1 MRERGLLIEK
11 EDIGRTDKCRNYW
24 GWYEPCSNSKEAEE
38 HEEKME
44 TDSKYQAEQ
53 EDLMKRIDLDT
64 FGEYKGDQNTTD
76 GYHRAQFRR
85 VQDSTYEIR
94 NKYHWAV
101 TDLYNKHQEEL
112 DQIRNK

>member
-24 GWYEPCSNSKEAEE
+24 GWIEPCSNKE
-38 HEEKME
+38 HEERMK

-53 EDLMKRIDLDT
+53 QELKRRIDLET
-64 FGEYKGDQNTTD
+64 FGEYRGDQNTTD

-85 VQDSTYEIR
+85 VEDSTYEIR
-94 NKYHWAV
+94 NKYHLAV

-112 DQIRNK
+112 AQIRNK